1 MKMNN
6 MKKTLLAL
14 LLLMGSFI
22 NKAVAQTVP
31 DLTPRINL
39 NPNIVIGQS
48 TMEVTVQVN
57 EVNTVTTNGSL
68 ITLYVDKQTM
78 FSNFNFNSAQTT
90 NAAGQPVH
98 NNLFTIDAVTNPD
111 FYVITSN
118 AVFMNTLRRV
128 TFTVKVNP
136 AQTNGSTPIN
146 VYLKN
151 GSGGETNSDD
161 NVNYSI
167 LDFSF

>member
-1 MKMNN
+1 MKR
-6 MKKTLLAL
+6 TLLAVL
-14 LLLMGSFI
+14 LFVGLI
-22 NKAVAQTVP
+22 VNKTAAQAVP

-57 EVNTVTTNGSL
+57 EINTGTTNGSL

-78 FSNFNFNSAQTT
+78 FSNFSFNSAQTN

-98 NNLFTIDAVTNPD
+98 NNLFTIDAATNPD

-118 AVFMNTLRRV
+118 AVFMNSLRRV
-128 TFTVKVNP
+128 TFSVTVNP
-136 AQTNGSTPIN
+136 GKTTGSTPIN

-151 GSGGETNSDD
+151 GSGGETNST
-161 NVNYSI
+161 NNSSFTI